1 VRRAQRKLPEV
12 TGFLSFTPDGETSAE
27 IPNCT
32 RKTDITPLLNVE
44 GKRFGRKQ
52 IPSVDAAVVF
62 GESGP
67 AKPGLRA

>member
-1 VRRAQRKLPEV
+1 VQRKLPEV
-12 TGFLSFTPDGETSAE
+12 TVFLSFTLDSETSAE

-32 RKTDITPLLNVE
+32 GETDITPLLNVE

-52 IPSVDAAVVF
+52 IPSLTSVDAAVIF